1 MLPPSYEKPF
11 GPVAKKV
18 RYFFACRIS
27 DNIAKNVN
35 IEKGAY
41 VLADTV
47 VGENSS
53 IGVNSEICKGLTLG
67 KNVFMGPECLFYSYQ
82 HKFDPVTKQ
91 YDGYTDVR
99 PIVIEDNVWLGR
111 RAIIMG
117 G

>member
-1 MLPPSYEKPF
+1 M
-11 GPVAKKV
+11 
-18 RYFFACRIS
+18 
-27 DNIAKNVN
+27 
-35 IEKGAY
+35 
-41 VLADTV
+41 
-47 VGENSS
+47 
-53 IGVNSEICKGLTLG
+53 NSEICKGLTLC

-117 G
+117 GVTIGEGSTIGAASVVTKDVPPYSVAAGNPAVIRKKLLD